1 LKTTVA
7 VMDAASRNR
16 VATPEVKAANSGV
29 KKDSMGASS
38 EKAVDT
44 MRAPDSQ
51 RLALEYVSTAERR
64 SSERT
69 PRAEEDSS
77 LCDEVKVKP

>member
-1 LKTTVA
+1 
-7 VMDAASRNR
+7 MDAASRNR

-51 RLALEYVSTAERR
+51 RLALEYVSRAERR
-64 SSERT
+64 SSERAPLREVE
-69 PRAEEDSS
+69 PR
-77 LCDEVKVKP
+77 LCEGEKVKP